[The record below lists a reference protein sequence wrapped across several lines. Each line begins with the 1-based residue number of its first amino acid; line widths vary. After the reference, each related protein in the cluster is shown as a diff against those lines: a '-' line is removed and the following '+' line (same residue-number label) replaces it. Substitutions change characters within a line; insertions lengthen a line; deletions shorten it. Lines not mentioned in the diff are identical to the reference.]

1 MGVSALNQSQTVKIS
16 SKRQITIPSK
26 FYEAGGFDEYAL
38 CTWTE
43 NGLLLQPLKVNDE
56 DNSVTI
62 LRQLVAEGY
71 EGDELVDKY
80 EEIQNKIVSIKH
92 KLQKA
97 EDDIAEGRVG
107 PVGEMSESVR
117 KQYGLEPYQ
126 D

>member
-97 EDDIAEGRVG
+97 EDDIVEGRVG
-107 PVGEMSESVR
+107 PVGEMFESVR

>member
-71 EGDELVDKY
+71 EGDELIDKY

-92 KLQKA
+92 KLQIA
-97 EDDIAEGRVG
+97 EDDIAEGLVG
-107 PVGEMSESVR
+107 PVGEMFESVR

>member
-1 MGVSALNQSQTVKIS
+1 MGVFALNQSQTVKIS

-71 EGDELVDKY
+71 EGDELIDKY

-92 KLQKA
+92 KLQIA

-107 PVGEMSESVR
+107 PVGEMFESVR

>member
-107 PVGEMSESVR
+107 PVGEMFESAR

>member
-16 SKRQITIPSK
+16 SKRKITIPSK

-107 PVGEMSESVR
+107 PVGEMFESVR

>member
-107 PVGEMSESVR
+107 QVGEMFESVR

>member
-56 DNSVTI
+56 DNPVTI

-107 PVGEMSESVR
+107 PVGEMFESVR

>member
-43 NGLLLQPLKVNDE
+43 NGLLLQPLK
-56 DNSVTI
+56 I

-107 PVGEMSESVR
+107 PVGEMFESVR

>member
-38 CTWTE
+38 CTWTK

-107 PVGEMSESVR
+107 PVGEMFESVR

>member
-1 MGVSALNQSQTVKIS
+1 MGVSALKQSQTVKIS

-92 KLQKA
+92 KLQIA

-107 PVGEMSESVR
+107 PVGEMFESVR

>member
-16 SKRQITIPSK
+16 SKRQIAIPSK

-107 PVGEMSESVR
+107 PVGEMFESVR

>member
-71 EGDELVDKY
+71 EGDELIDKY

-92 KLQKA
+92 KLQIA

-107 PVGEMSESVR
+107 PVGEMFESVR
-117 KQYGLEPYQ
+117 KQNGLEPYQ

>member
-56 DNSVTI
+56 DNSVAI

-71 EGDELVDKY
+71 EGDVLVDKY

-107 PVGEMSESVR
+107 PVGEMFESVR

>member
-71 EGDELVDKY
+71 EGDELIDKY

-92 KLQKA
+92 KLQIA
-97 EDDIAEGRVG
+97 EDDIVEGRVG
-107 PVGEMSESVR
+107 PVGEMFESVR

>member
-1 MGVSALNQSQTVKIS
+1 MGVSALIQSQTVKIS

-92 KLQKA
+92 KLQIA

-107 PVGEMSESVR
+107 PVGEMFESVR

>member
-1 MGVSALNQSQTVKIS
+1 MGVSELNQSQTVKIS

-107 PVGEMSESVR
+107 PVGEMFESVR

>member
-43 NGLLLQPLKVNDE
+43 NGLLLQPLKVNDK

-107 PVGEMSESVR
+107 PVGEMFESVR

>member
-71 EGDELVDKY
+71 EGDELVDKN
-80 EEIQNKIVSIKH
+80 EEILNKIVSIKH

-107 PVGEMSESVR
+107 PVGEMFESVR
-117 KQYGLEPYQ
+117 KQYGLGPYQ

>member
-56 DNSVTI
+56 DNSVTN

-107 PVGEMSESVR
+107 PVGEMFESVR
-117 KQYGLEPYQ
+117 KQYGLGPYQ

>member
-97 EDDIAEGRVG
+97 EDDIAEGRVA
-107 PVGEMSESVR
+107 PVGEMFESVR

>member
-56 DNSVTI
+56 DNSVAI

-107 PVGEMSESVR
+107 PVGEMFESVR

>member
-43 NGLLLQPLKVNDE
+43 NGLLLQSLKVNDE

-107 PVGEMSESVR
+107 PVGEMFESVR

>member
-43 NGLLLQPLKVNDE
+43 NGLLLHPLKVNDE

-107 PVGEMSESVR
+107 PVGEMFESVR

>member
-92 KLQKA
+92 KLQIA

-107 PVGEMSESVR
+107 PVGEMFESVR

-126 D
+126 N

>member
-62 LRQLVAEGY
+62 FRQLVAEGY

-107 PVGEMSESVR
+107 PVGEMFESVR

>member
-80 EEIQNKIVSIKH
+80 EEIQNKIVSIK
-92 KLQKA
+92 QKHQ
-97 EDDIAEGRVG
+97 IA
-107 PVGEMSESVR
+107 
-117 KQYGLEPYQ
+117 
-126 D
+126 

>member
-43 NGLLLQPLKVNDE
+43 KGLLLQPLIVNDE

-107 PVGEMSESVR
+107 PVGEMFESVR

>member
-71 EGDELVDKY
+71 EGDELIDKY

-92 KLQKA
+92 KLQIA

-107 PVGEMSESVR
+107 PVGEMFESVR

>member
-107 PVGEMSESVR
+107 AVGEMFESVR

>member
-71 EGDELVDKY
+71 EGDELIDKY

-92 KLQKA
+92 KLQIA

-107 PVGEMSESVR
+107 PVGEMCESVR

>member
-62 LRQLVAEGY
+62 LRQLVAEGC
-71 EGDELVDKY
+71 EGDELIDKY

-92 KLQKA
+92 KLQIA

-107 PVGEMSESVR
+107 PVGEMFESVR

>member
-38 CTWTE
+38 CTWIE

-71 EGDELVDKY
+71 EGDELIDKY

-92 KLQKA
+92 KLQIA

-107 PVGEMSESVR
+107 PVGEMFESVR

>member
-71 EGDELVDKY
+71 EGDELIDKY

-92 KLQKA
+92 KLQIV

-107 PVGEMSESVR
+107 PVGEMFESVR

>member
-26 FYEAGGFDEYAL
+26 FYEAGGFGEYAL

-107 PVGEMSESVR
+107 PVGEMFESVR

>member
-56 DNSVTI
+56 GNSVTI

-107 PVGEMSESVR
+107 PVGEMFESVR

>member
-43 NGLLLQPLKVNDE
+43 NGLFLKPLIVNDE

-107 PVGEMSESVR
+107 PVGEMLESVR
-117 KQYGLEPYQ
+117 K
-126 D
+126 

>member
-26 FYEAGGFDEYAL
+26 FYEAGGFDKYAL

-107 PVGEMSESVR
+107 PVGEMFESVR

>member
-1 MGVSALNQSQTVKIS
+1 MMK
-16 SKRQITIPSK
+16 
-26 FYEAGGFDEYAL
+26 
-38 CTWTE
+38 
-43 NGLLLQPLKVNDE
+43 
-56 DNSVTI
+56 TI

-107 PVGEMSESVR
+107 PVGEMFESVR